1 MINLSHVLYIN
12 ANRSLVDNM
21 KHLDQY
27 RKQHENDKLKSS
39 FSLDVLNFSFCLA
52 SLRFEFEPISGAIN
66 TNRTLSLKL
75 AMENF

>member
-1 MINLSHVLYIN
+1 MGMMNQV
-12 ANRSLVDNM
+12 
-21 KHLDQY
+21 
-27 RKQHENDKLKSS
+27 
-39 FSLDVLNFSFCLA
+39 SLDVLNFSFCLA